1 MDRFFLYQIQT
12 DAVNCNEEMISSFL
26 IAVQSTIEVSQCI
39 EVISDGALF
48 VFTILSLSLSAL
60 DFCKTKFDKLSS
72 MNWVFGSISNL
83 NFAGYTGSKN
93 AVHQT

>member
-60 DFCKTKFDKLSS
+60 DF
-72 MNWVFGSISNL
+72 
-83 NFAGYTGSKN
+83 
-93 AVHQT
+93 